1 MKYLI
6 LVLCS
11 LTALA
16 ANIVAAG
23 KTAKDGDKISLA
35 FTLTVEGKAVDSAT
49 AEKPLSFIL
58 GGDEPRLPAGLQKK
72 LAGLAVGKEKTIALA
87 ADEGF
92 TYDPEAVIRK
102 SRQTLPT
109 DMIPHE
115 GVVLQLKSREG
126 KMYAARMVKVDADSV
141 TLDLNSP
148 VAGKKLTYKVK
159 IIAIE

>member
-1 MKYLI
+1 MKI
-6 LVLCS
+6 LSIIILGMLS
-11 LTALA
+11 LVA
-16 ANIVAAG
+16 AAG

-35 FTLTVEGKAVDSAT
+35 FTLTVDGKAVDSAT
-49 AEKPLSFIL
+49 ADKPLAFIL

-72 LAGLAVGKEKTIALA
+72 LKGLAIGKEKAITLA

-92 TYDPEAVIRK
+92 AYDPEAVIRK
-102 SRQTLPT
+102 SRMTLPT

-126 KMYAARMVKVDADSV
+126 KMFAARMVKVDADSV

-148 VAGKKLTYKVK
+148 VAGKKLVYKVT
-159 IIAIE
+159 ITAVE